1 MLNINFKKIGKYF
14 AAGFL
19 VFAFS
24 SILCAADSYAAF
36 ETLTDT
42 GTEIFEGMKKIIFAS
57 AGFGIIAVALGGIF
71 GVLNWKWLAAIIIG
85 VVVIAATG
93 GLLHYMT
100 AGTGADT
107 SVQGITDTLVNA
119 MPAYERN

>member
-1 MLNINFKKIGKYF
+1 MLDINFKKMRKYLL
-14 AAGFL
+14 AGL
-19 VFAFS
+19 LAFAFS
-24 SILCAADSYAAF
+24 SILCATDSYAAF
-36 ETLTDT
+36 ETLTET
-42 GTEIFEGMKKIIFAS
+42 GSEIFEGMKKVIFAA

-93 GLLHYMT
+93 GLLNYMT

-107 SVQGITDTLVNA
+107 SVKGITDTLVNA
-119 MPAYERN
+119 MPYPER